1 MELNRTSVKYE
12 IETDSESIGIP
23 KTIQDK
29 IIKDYLMSRYQWTI
43 GLSMFIIGLFV
54 GVLIS

>member
-1 MELNRTSVKYE
+1 MGLNRTSVKYE
-12 IETDSESIGIP
+12 IETESHAVVIP

-54 GVLIS
+54 GVLIA